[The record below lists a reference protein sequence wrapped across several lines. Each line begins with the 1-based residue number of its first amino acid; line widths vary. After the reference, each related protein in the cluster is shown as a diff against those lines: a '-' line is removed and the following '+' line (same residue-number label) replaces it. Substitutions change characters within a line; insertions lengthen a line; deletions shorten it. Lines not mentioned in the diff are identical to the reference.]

1 MIIKDNK
8 KITKFKSKD
17 IENKIICGDT
27 LEVLR
32 KIPSKSIQTII
43 TSPSYFLKKEYERD
57 ETFQNYIDIHKK
69 ILEETK
75 RVLKD
80 NGAIFWNVAQTVIEG
95 EIIPLGAI
103 FYSTFKDLDYFLKNW
118 IIWKFEGGECPK
130 NRLFGRYENV
140 LWFVKNKE
148 NFIFNIDDV
157 RIPTKWL
164 HDKRVRKDGKNPED
178 FWIFDERKN
187 FEKISNIRNKIVK
200 LKKLISEKSGDYVN
214 QILMDEITRD
224 LEDEL
229 NNLLETEN
237 NIIQKNLS
245 DNIWHINRV
254 VNISKSQKIK
264 HPKTQQTHPCPFPEM
279 LIERVIKMSSNKND
293 LILDIFSGSGTAMKV
308 ANDLERKWCGID
320 RDIKYCEIAKF
331 RIQTNKSKQLKILY
345 S

>member
-148 NFIFNIDDV
+148 NFI
-157 RIPTKWL
+157 
-164 HDKRVRKDGKNPED
+164 
-178 FWIFDERKN
+178 
-187 FEKISNIRNKIVK
+187 
-200 LKKLISEKSGDYVN
+200 
-214 QILMDEITRD
+214 
-224 LEDEL
+224 
-229 NNLLETEN
+229 
-237 NIIQKNLS
+237 
-245 DNIWHINRV
+245 
-254 VNISKSQKIK
+254 
-264 HPKTQQTHPCPFPEM
+264 
-279 LIERVIKMSSNKND
+279 
-293 LILDIFSGSGTAMKV
+293 
-308 ANDLERKWCGID
+308 
-320 RDIKYCEIAKF
+320 
-331 RIQTNKSKQLKILY
+331 
-345 S
+345 